1 MGIADE
7 VGRVC
12 RLPDDAL
19 LAGLSRALGSSR
31 GWTALVLAHLA
42 EVEERRLH
50 LIAGHGSMFAY
61 CTARLGMSEDEA
73 CRRIEVAR
81 LARRYPILYE
91 KLASGEV
98 SLSVAALLKH
108 HLTGDNHA
116 KLLAAVAG
124 KTVAQA
130 REVLAAWFPQPDVLA
145 SIRKLPERP
154 RAATDAAHADEVAA
168 RRSETP
174 WVGPIGGEPASAARS
189 VTAAA
194 AVQVTPAGA
203 ASGETRRSAWTVAAP
218 TAGPVAP
225 RSHAPAI
232 QPLSPDRYK
241 IVFTADAELKH
252 KLELATD
259 LLRHAVPSGDLATI
273 VGRALDLL
281 LEATLRRRFARTART
296 GKATAQPSQ
305 RHAPSSAAGDVAP
318 ERAGTRVDTS
328 TDGVDAADG
337 AHGSASLHEAS
348 ETSAPSRS
356 RHLPSAVRRAVL
368 ERDGLRCTWQGPDG
382 RRCESRAFLEHDHIH
397 PRGRGGSDEPANI
410 HLRCRAHNQL
420 SAEQTYG
427 KSIIARIVTRH
438 RNQRRARATPQAP
451 RAHP

>member
-12 RLPDDAL
+12 RLPDEEL

-61 CTARLGMSEDEA
+61 CTVRLGMSEDEA

-81 LARRYPILYE
+81 LARRHPILYE
-91 KLASGEV
+91 KLASGDV

-108 HLTGDNHA
+108 HLTGGNHA
-116 KLLAAVAG
+116 ELLAAVAG

-130 REVLAAWFPQPDVLA
+130 REVLAAWFPQPDVRA
-145 SIRKLPERP
+145 SIRKLPQRP
-154 RAATDAAHADEVAA
+154 GVGADVSHASEVPV
-168 RRSETP
+168 RRSEPAT
-174 WVGPIGGEPASAARS
+174 VDPIDSEGTATAFAAA
-189 VTAAA
+189 TAAA
-194 AVQVTPAGA
+194 AVQAAPA
-203 ASGETRRSAWTVAAP
+203 VAALAETPPAARAVAKP

-225 RSHAPAI
+225 RSQAPI
-232 QPLSPDRYK
+232 IEPLSPDRYK
-241 IVFTADAELKH
+241 IVFTADTELKR
-252 KLELATD
+252 KLELAAD

-273 VGRALDLL
+273 VSRGLDLL
-281 LEATLRRRFARTART
+281 LEETLRRRFAKPTRAR
-296 GKATAQPSQ
+296 KAAAASQ
-305 RHAPSSAAGDVAP
+305 RHAPSSAKRDVVPECAGT
-318 ERAGTRVDTS
+318 RAGTS
-328 TDGVDAADG
+328 TGEGDS
-337 AHGSASLHEAS
+337 SASPHESSDTA
-348 ETSAPSRS
+348 APSQS

-382 RRCESRAFLEHDHIH
+382 RCCESRAWLEHDHVH
-397 PRGRGGSDEPANI
+397 PRGRGGTDEPANI
-410 HLRCRAHNQL
+410 RLRCRAHNQL

-427 KSIIARIVTRH
+427 KSSIARIVVRRRH
-438 RNQRRARATPQAP
+438 QRRAAASPSPERAPP
-451 RAHP
+451 